1 MLRYVIGDTE
11 KRPRQFQIGFLTV
24 FMVVAFSSLM
34 LVFLNGSHAVFFR
47 VGQAN
52 GGDFDFTITALPE
65 SQQYTKGRDNFFSEV

>member
-1 MLRYVIGDTE
+1 MIGDTK
-11 KRPRQFQIGFLTV
+11 KRPRQFQIGLLTV
-24 FMVVAFSSLM
+24 FMIVAFSSLM

-65 SQQYTKGRDNFFSEV
+65 PQYYTQGRDNFYSDV